1 MAETGG
7 RRGGRRG
14 GAAHVQPTEGDAQV
28 VVVLRQRSRTLFGM
42 GARTKL
48 SKLSGVFL
56 LLLVLLASSY
66 CLLRA
71 TAAGSKDYYELLG
84 VPRDAPDNVIKKQ
97 FRKLA
102 L

>member
-1 MAETGG
+1 M
-7 RRGGRRG
+7 
-14 GAAHVQPTEGDAQV
+14 
-28 VVVLRQRSRTLFGM
+28 
-42 GARTKL
+42 

>member
-1 MAETGG
+1 
-7 RRGGRRG
+7 
-14 GAAHVQPTEGDAQV
+14 
-28 VVVLRQRSRTLFGM
+28 M
-42 GARTKL
+42 GARRS

-56 LLLVLLASSY
+56 LLLLVLLASNY

-71 TAAGSKDYYELLG
+71 TAAPGSKDYYELLG

>member
-1 MAETGG
+1 M
-7 RRGGRRG
+7 
-14 GAAHVQPTEGDAQV
+14 
-28 VVVLRQRSRTLFGM
+28 FGM

>member
-1 MAETGG
+1 M
-7 RRGGRRG
+7 
-14 GAAHVQPTEGDAQV
+14 
-28 VVVLRQRSRTLFGM
+28 
-42 GARTKL
+42 
-48 SKLSGVFL
+48 SGVFLL
-56 LLLVLLASSY
+56 LLLVLLASNY